1 MEENNSLD
9 APNVDQEIQK
19 DTMSY
24 QNQLRKICPTKS
36 VRASNIPRA
45 QLDLGSPEIV
55 KSEVL
60 DRDNSS
66 ERLEDQ
72 VAVPL

>member
-19 DTMSY
+19 DTM
-24 QNQLRKICPTKS
+24 LRKICLTKS
-36 VRASNIPRA
+36 VRASNKRRA
-45 QLDLGSPEIV
+45 QLDLDSPERV
-55 KSEVL
+55 NSEVL

-72 VAVPL
+72 VAVRL

>member
-9 APNVDQEIQK
+9 APDVEQEIQK

-36 VRASNIPRA
+36 VRASYNPRA
-45 QLDLGSPEIV
+45 QLDLDSP
-55 KSEVL
+55 EVL

-66 ERLEDQ
+66 ERLKDQ
-72 VAVPL
+72 VAVHL